1 MVCSAMAGSGKDFA
15 EGRMRGKLRR
25 IKNESNGRTSPR
37 RKQKNLRIPA
47 PPNFEWQQ
55 NAPCL
60 PQRQKLNSVKI
71 FIAF

>member
-1 MVCSAMAGSGKDFA
+1 MVCSAMGWIGERFCRGQNEGEIASYKKRVKWPDFPPPKT
-15 EGRMRGKLRR
+15 E
-25 IKNESNGRTSPR
+25 ESENSR
-37 RKQKNLRIPA
+37 